1 MQTETTNEHRWLQK
15 LVGKWMAEGEA
26 MMGPDTPPQ
35 KWKIP
40 EQVGAVGDLWVQGRS
55 EGEMP
60 GCGQAVTVM
69 TLGYDPTR
77 KHFVGTFIGSMM
89 THMWIYEGDLEAD
102 GRTLTLRADGP
113 TFTPEGKLV
122 PGKTSKFRDVIAFQ
136 DDDNRTLT
144 SFMQGDDG
152 EWMQIMQARYRR
164 EK

>member
-1 MQTETTNEHRWLQK
+1 MKIEPTNEHRWLHK
-15 LVGKWMAEGEA
+15 LVGKWVAEGEA
-26 MMGPDTPPQ
+26 QMGPDAAPE

-40 EQVGAVGDLWVQGRS
+40 EQFSLVGDVWVQSRS
-55 EGEMP
+55 EGEFP
-60 GCGQAVTVM
+60 GCGQSTTVM
-69 TLGYDPTR
+69 TLGYDPAR

-113 TFTPEGKLV
+113 AFTPDGNVVAGKMARY
-122 PGKTSKFRDVIAFQ
+122 RDVIAFQ

-144 SFMQGDDG
+144 SFMQADNG
-152 EWMQIMQARYRR
+152 EWTQIMQARYRR

>member
-1 MQTETTNEHRWLQK
+1 
-15 LVGKWMAEGEA
+15 
-26 MMGPDTPPQ
+26 
-35 KWKIP
+35 
-40 EQVGAVGDLWVQGRS
+40 
-55 EGEMP
+55 
-60 GCGQAVTVM
+60 
-69 TLGYDPTR
+69 
-77 KHFVGTFIGSMM
+77 
-89 THMWIYEGDLEAD
+89 LEAD

>member
-1 MQTETTNEHRWLQK
+1 
-15 LVGKWMAEGEA
+15 
-26 MMGPDTPPQ
+26 MG
-35 KWKIP
+35 
-40 EQVGAVGDLWVQGRS
+40 LR
-55 EGEMP
+55 
-60 GCGQAVTVM
+60 
-69 TLGYDPTR
+69 
-77 KHFVGTFIGSMM
+77 
-89 THMWIYEGDLEAD
+89 EGDLEAD

-164 EK
+164 RSGRPSIHVLLKCGVEAWPRHAPWRLRDDRCGQRQLQESIYG